1 MIGCDL
7 PTALQITRRLENEG
21 FITNDA
27 IKAKLHKKKVYK
39 VIKTDNIVQ
48 LMEAE
53 YFDPLKKIS
62 HHVSTYGELSLVE
75 GFAGLILRPSSKT
88 QHPQISYANPF

>member
-21 FITNDA
+21 FIAFDPV
-27 IKAKLHKKKVYK
+27 KAKVHKKKVYK
-39 VIKTDNIVQ
+39 VIKTHDIIQ
-48 LMEAE
+48 LMESE

-62 HHVSTYGELSLVE
+62 HHVSTYG
-75 GFAGLILRPSSKT
+75 
-88 QHPQISYANPF
+88 

>member
-21 FITNDA
+21 FIANNLVKTK
-27 IKAKLHKKKVYK
+27 IHKKKVYK
-39 VIKTDNIVQ
+39 IVKTEGIVQ
-48 LMEAE
+48 LMESE

-62 HHVSTYGELSLVE
+62 HHVSTHG
-75 GFAGLILRPSSKT
+75 
-88 QHPQISYANPF
+88 

>member
-21 FITNDA
+21 FLFNDTV
-27 IKAKLHKKKVYK
+27 KAKLHKKKVYK
-39 VIKTDNIVQ
+39 VVKTDDTKK
-48 LMEAE
+48 LMETE

-62 HHVSTYGELSLVE
+62 HHVSTNDYLSCEKFHQTNTKIEVRKSN
-75 GFAGLILRPSSKT
+75 IPKHYT
-88 QHPQISYANPF
+88 